1 LRRSGDKEMYYLDT
15 SIIISYLCSNEDK
28 HDIVSK
34 FLHKIRNKDIYTSTY
49 TIIETTNTLCRI
61 AYEYERSGKRFI
73 EPLNSLVKQVKDPEA
88 RCKVILG
95 FVIEF
100 LTKTLGANI
109 IDDPQNYQF
118 VELVTRVGLKVPKL
132 FKVAIELSPK
142 VRLRIKDLLHIAY
155 AYMLAQYYRI
165 RYFITLDVK
174 DFTNVIQDMKRYLN
188 IDVIILHLYQ
198 TDY

>member
-1 LRRSGDKEMYYLDT
+1 MYYLDT

-34 FLHKIRNKDIYTSTY
+34 FLHKIRNRGIHISTY

-61 AYEYERSGKRFI
+61 AHEYERSGKRFI

-88 RCKVILG
+88 RCKAILG

-100 LTKTLGANI
+100 LTEKLGAKI

-118 VELVTRVGLKVPKL
+118 VELVTRVKVPNL

-142 VRLRIKDLLHIAY
+142 VRLRIKDLLHVAY
-155 AYMLAQYYRI
+155 AYMLAQYYGI

-174 DFTNVIQDMKRYLN
+174 DFTNNVIQDMKRYLN
-188 IDVIILHLYQ
+188 IDVIIPRPQQ